1 MAIHQFLQT
10 QQCLWFMIYHSFRVN
25 RHFHLITY
33 QFYQLCLMVHM
44 YQPYLAAIY
53 HSTTFGH
60 AVAAE
65 LLCCIVYN
73 SCAQWHA
80 HTWAVCKFARWFTF
94 IFRFN
99 ILWACFCVSLDIQIQ
114 VLLVFVVMGLVPSVS
129 SREIGCP
136 EERLRNDLFS
146 VELDAK
152 P

>member
-1 MAIHQFLQT
+1 MPVNVKLLNLYGNPSVFADSAMPM
-10 QQCLWFMIYHSFRVN
+10 FMIYHSFRVN

-80 HTWAVCKFARWFTF
+80 HT
-94 IFRFN
+94 
-99 ILWACFCVSLDIQIQ
+99 
-114 VLLVFVVMGLVPSVS
+114 
-129 SREIGCP
+129 
-136 EERLRNDLFS
+136 
-146 VELDAK
+146 
-152 P
+152 